1 MADAIDA
8 GTIYRDGGNKM
19 GPQIASGLISGGAG
33 LVGNVI
39 GGIMGRKSQQRQM
52 DFAERMSST
61 AHQREVADLRAAG
74 LNPILSANT
83 GASSPS
89 GSGMEIPDFGK
100 TAQEG
105 MSTALQAKD
114 IHQRK
119 GLIESQ
125 RTQMA
130 YQMENLATSTQL
142 LNKEIETEVQNAR
155 TKEAEADAKR
165 VVADFL
171 KKNPNWTQY
180 ISALA
185 PILGPV
191 SNIAGQAAGSALR
204 RPTQV
209 KNIMVP

>member
-8 GTIYRDGGNKM
+8 GTITRTPQ
-19 GPQIASGLISGGAG
+19 GPQITAGLISGGAG
-33 LVGNVI
+33 IAGNI
-39 GGIMGRKSQQRQM
+39 ISGIMGKKSQKRQM

-100 TAQEG
+100 TAQEAT
-105 MSTALQAKD
+105 STALQSKD

-130 YQMENLATSTQL
+130 YQMENTAAATRL
-142 LNKEIETEVQNAR
+142 LEKEIETEVQNAR
-155 TKEAEADAKR
+155 TKSAEADAKQ
-165 VVADFL
+165 VIAEFL
-171 KKNPNWTQY
+171 KKNPNWTQF
-180 ISALA
+180 IGQLA
-185 PILGPV
+185 PLFSPAA
-191 SNIAGQAAGSALR
+191 NIGSAAVL
-204 RPTQV
+204 
-209 KNIMVP
+209 KK